1 MTTFFWMIGTLAS
14 FSFMAIAA
22 RELAGVI
29 DTFQILFVRSL
40 VGLIVISVIIMAK
53 QDRHLFTSQ
62 KLSLHFWRNVS
73 HFAGQYGWFLGLTLL
88 PLATVFALE
97 FTVPVWTA
105 IIAAIILKE
114 RLTLKKTTAI
124 LLGLIAVF
132 IIVKPGDSVFN
143 PSEIIVL
150 IAAIFYALAYVA
162 NKSLLHTEQPLTIIF
177 YMCLIQLPV
186 ALTFTVFNWTS
197 PTLIQWSWLFLI
209 GICALSAHYC
219 IARAMLL
226 SEVGIVVTL
235 DFLRLPLIALVGVVF
250 YAEDFHASILVG
262 GAIMLLGNLMNTPRV
277 QLNSTSNKKR

>member
-1 MTTFFWMIGTLAS
+1 MTTFLWMIGTLAS

-22 RELAGVI
+22 RELAGVV

-40 VGLIVISVIIMAK
+40 VGLIVISAIIITK
-53 QDRHLFTSQ
+53 KDNRLFTSQ
-62 KLSLHFWRNVS
+62 KLPLHFWRNIS

-105 IIAAIILKE
+105 IIAAVILKE
-114 RLTLKKTTAI
+114 RLTLKKSTAI
-124 LLGLIAVF
+124 LLGLVAVF

-143 PSEIIVL
+143 PSAIIVL

-162 NKSLLHTEQPLTIIF
+162 NKSLVHTEQPLTILF

-186 ALTFTVFNWTS
+186 ALIFTVFNWTF
-197 PTLIQWSWLFLI
+197 PTLIQWSWLLLI
-209 GICALSAHYC
+209 GVCALSAHYC
-219 IARAMLL
+219 IARAMQL
-226 SEVGIVVTL
+226 SEVSIVVTL

-262 GAIMLLGNLMNTPRV
+262 GAIMLLGNLINTPRV
-277 QLNSTSNKKR
+277 LLKSTSNKKR